1 LFFNE
6 DDLRSYDTNLKVN
19 PPLRDAVSQSA
30 LLKAWLDGTVD
41 CVASHHIPYNYD
53 NKVCEFEYAKNGMI
67 GLESL
72 FGVVWSMVN
81 GEGSMVNSQWAIG
94 KMVEKLAVAP
104 RRIFG
109 LPVPVIEENSAA
121 KLTLFNP
128 DTTYVFEESMIRSK
142 SKNSAFIGKQ
152 LKGKVI
158 GIINGDKM
166 YLN

>member
-1 LFFNE
+1 M
-6 DDLRSYDTNLKVN
+6 
-19 PPLRDAVSQSA
+19 A
-30 LLKAWLDGTVD
+30 
-41 CVASHHIPYNYD
+41 
-53 NKVCEFEYAKNGMI
+53 EFEYAKNGMI

-72 FGVVWSMVN
+72 FGVVWSMVNGESSMVN